1 MDGPRASVRRTE
13 HNAGGGERSGDP
25 FRGLT
30 GQTHED
36 AIFQDMIAR
45 SRSHLLSLLEN
56 RVGRVH
62 PDAAGEERRPGDSV
76 PVKTYLFEGRGPVP
90 PNPDDDRGPLGTLA
104 EVVEDRMLRDAYSPR
119 LHLAE
124 DPDLATIEFA
134 CHGDLRGFVYV
145 DCEDPRHWLL
155 HTFAPS
161 RAADRFVS
169 AFAGARRDVGR
180 AALPGELLEI
190 AAASGTTTALT
201 LGHERQVAGSGSGT
215 GNSAGLRARVWGTRA
230 ERLLPLLNS
239 PGLFSEGLALSNVEV
254 RHRRDDGKGDAFCVD
269 DVRWDGRI
277 ITRGPS
283 LKAHLELAVELQEC
297 YVRQVAT
304 VESQYAVRID
314 QRADILQGRSLAL
327 HLTRPMEDLERFC
340 RMVFST
346 ASPFLLWGWPVMRGP
361 RAASVAAVDL
371 GFGQALA
378 FEFTP
383 DLIRVFLPAGTSGGT
398 VLRFHANLQHRL
410 DPRVRLLDQDER
422 DVFQL

>member
-1 MDGPRASVRRTE
+1 
-13 HNAGGGERSGDP
+13 
-25 FRGLT
+25 
-30 GQTHED
+30 
-36 AIFQDMIAR
+36 MIAS
-45 SRSHLLSLLEN
+45 SRSHLLSVLES
-56 RVGRVH
+56 RVGRTH
-62 PDAAGEERRPGDSV
+62 RDAAGEERRPGDAV

-90 PNPDDDRGPLGTLA
+90 PDPDDDHGPLGTLA
-104 EVVEDRMLRDAYSPR
+104 EMVRDRMLRDPYSPR

-161 RAADRFVS
+161 RAADRFLS
-169 AFAGARRDVGR
+169 AFAAARSGVGR

-190 AAASGTTTALT
+190 AAASGSTTGLT
-201 LGHERQVAGSGSGT
+201 LGHERQVPGSGSG
-215 GNSAGLRARVWGTRA
+215 GCNSDFLRARVWGTRA
-230 ERLLPLLNS
+230 GRLLSLLNS
-239 PGLFSEGLALSNVEV
+239 PGIFAEGLALSNVEV
-254 RHRRDDGKGDAFCVD
+254 RHRRDDGQGAAFCVD

-283 LKAHLELAVELQEC
+283 LTAHLELAAELQA
-297 YVRQVAT
+297 YYMRQVAT
-304 VESQYAVRID
+304 VESKYAARMEK
-314 QRADILQGRSLAL
+314 RADILHGESLAL
-327 HLTRPMEDLERFC
+327 HLTRPIEDLERFC

-346 ASPFLLWGWPVMRGP
+346 ANPFLLWGWPVMRGP

-371 GFGQALA
+371 GFGQTLA

-383 DLIRVFLPAGTSGGT
+383 DLIRVFLPAGTSGGA